1 LKKAFTLLELVFV
14 IVIIGILSAVAI
26 PKFLNV
32 KNHSVIESMSYTL
45 TSGVKNATELALNY
59 MYIEDNTSF
68 KLNDVLFINELELVK
83 NLKWNYTQSGSYNK
97 DGTYSLRDE
106 DYSTPAVV
114 MRITLDL
121 DERVIKYRI
130 DCGNIKLST
139 HGDLR
144 KLCAEKW
151 GTEDIQGTV
160 GF

>member
-1 LKKAFTLLELVFV
+1 LKKAFTLIELIFV
-14 IVIIGILSAVAI
+14 IVIIGVLSAVAI

-32 KNHSVIESMSYTL
+32 KNHSIIESMSYTL

-59 MYIEDNTSF
+59 MYLEDNNTF
-68 KLNDVLFINELELVK
+68 KLEDILFINELELTSG
-83 NLKWNYTQSGSYNK
+83 LRWNYTEAGSYNS

-106 DYSTPAVV
+106 DYSTPQVV
-114 MRITLDL
+114 MRITLDK

-144 KLCAEKW
+144 ELCAEKW
-151 GTEDIQGTV
+151 GTEDIQETV